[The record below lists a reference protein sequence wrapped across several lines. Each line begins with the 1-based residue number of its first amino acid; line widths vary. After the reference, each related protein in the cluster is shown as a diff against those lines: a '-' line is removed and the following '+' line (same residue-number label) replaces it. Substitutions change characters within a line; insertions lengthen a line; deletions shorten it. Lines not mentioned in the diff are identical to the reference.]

1 MKKNDLIILGA
12 AGVAV
17 LLILKAGGISPTAK
31 LRQWRSGLSYDPG
44 AGYGDTSRYD
54 AYASTARASGGWGI
68 E

>member
-12 AGVAV
+12 AGIAV
-17 LLILKAGGISPTAK
+17 YFILRTGGVFNST
-31 LRQWRSGLSYDPG
+31 GLSYAAP

-54 AYASTARASGGWGI
+54 AYAPIAKQNGGWGI